1 MFKRLCAH
9 YESVAVVCLLIL
21 ITSISADLSKFYN
34 DEGDIYE
41 DYDYYEDDNITNY
54 SEASDDQDKYGASQ
68 EKPPKKLNLADK
80 VESGKLGTYSENDKH
95 PEYKGRNI
103 NSSTGKR
110 SENSEKEKISN
121 KGPEGIEEVLLLK
134 KVKTI
139 CLKNMKLI
147 KKSPQLQPTKIKKED
162 LFPTSRVYT
171 DVGKMSQMFSGVS
184 VCVAR
189 PLKFQAVIGLAAV

>member
-9 YESVAVVCLLIL
+9 YEAVAVVCLLIL

-80 VESGKLGTYSENDKH
+80 VESGKLGTRHAESLNPSVPKIWILRIF
-95 PEYKGRNI
+95 YKLMWPATEWSAI
-103 NSSTGKR
+103 
-110 SENSEKEKISN
+110 I
-121 KGPEGIEEVLLLK
+121 LK
-134 KVKTI
+134 KI
-139 CLKNMKLI
+139 QEIKL
-147 KKSPQLQPTKIKKED
+147 
-162 LFPTSRVYT
+162 V
-171 DVGKMSQMFSGVS
+171 
-184 VCVAR
+184 
-189 PLKFQAVIGLAAV
+189 